1 MSFNCLPAILNPR
14 ERPNPM
20 PDFRYTAVTVGGQV
34 SQGNREAEN
43 IGRLGEALAK
53 DGLELINAERRD
65 KRTASRHSRLKMKA
79 ADVANLMFQ
88 TGIQLRAGVS
98 IVEALRPREGED
110 SSKVEAAV
118 RQHLSE
124 TVEQGMP
131 LSQGLESF
139 PNIFP
144 GYVRNIVKVAERSGS
159 LDQNFIELRDYLEW
173 MDQNWKTFKQAMF
186 YPGFVLGALFIFIF
200 IALRFVF
207 PTVTELLFE
216 LDIPLPWI
224 TQVMISASDFVV
236 KYWIGILA
244 TLFLAPPALRV
255 LFKVSRQAALARDH
269 FLIRIPFLGNVIL
282 TLAVARFL
290 RSLILMQKAG
300 IVITDSLAMSREVV
314 GNRVIERSIIRIE
327 RAVSNGSTM
336 SSSMAKDSIFPPL
349 VRTMVGV
356 GERSGSLDSSLQ
368 AVVDYYDDLLPR
380 KIKAFFAVLE
390 PGLIVFT
397 VVLAGL
403 VAAAVFLPL
412 VNMLSPSAF

>member
-1 MSFNCLPAILNPR
+1 
-14 ERPNPM
+14 M
-20 PDFRYTAVTVGGQV
+20 PEFKYTAVSTDGKLYHGKY
-34 SQGNREAEN
+34 EAEN
-43 IGRLGEALAK
+43 VGRLKEILTK
-53 DGLELINAERRD
+53 DGLELVNSELRD
-65 KRTASRHSRLKMKA
+65 KKAYKRQSRLKMKT
-79 ADVANLMFQ
+79 ADLANLIFQ
-88 TGIQLRAGVS
+88 IGIQLRAGVP

-110 SSKVEAAV
+110 SSDTESTV
-118 RQHLSE
+118 RQRLSE
-124 TVEQGMP
+124 MVEQGTP
-131 LSQGLESF
+131 LSQGFESF
-139 PNIFP
+139 PQIFP

-159 LDQNFIELRDYLEW
+159 IDQNFIELRDYLEW
-173 MDQNWKTFKQAMF
+173 MDQNWKSFKQAML
-186 YPGFVLGALFIFIF
+186 YPAFVLAALVIFIF

-236 KYWIGILA
+236 NYWGIIITVFVL
-244 TLFLAPPALRV
+244 TPPGLRL
-255 LFKVSRQAALARDH
+255 LFKVSEKAALLRDH

-290 RSLILMQKAG
+290 HSLILMQKAG

-314 GNRVIERSIIRIE
+314 GNKVIELSLIRIE

-336 SSSMAKDSIFPPL
+336 SSCMAKDPIFPAL

-356 GERSGSLDSSLQ
+356 GERSGSLDTSLQ
-368 AVVDYYDDLLPR
+368 AVVDYYDELVPR

-397 VVLAGL
+397 VVLAGM

>member
-1 MSFNCLPAILNPR
+1 
-14 ERPNPM
+14 M
-20 PDFRYTAVTVGGQV
+20 PEFKYTAVSTDGKLYHGKY
-34 SQGNREAEN
+34 EAEN
-43 IGRLGEALAK
+43 VGRLKETLTK
-53 DGLELINAERRD
+53 DGLELINSELRD
-65 KRTASRHSRLKMKA
+65 KKTYKRQSRLKMKT
-79 ADVANLMFQ
+79 ADLANLIFQ
-88 TGIQLRAGVS
+88 IGIQLRAGVP

-110 SSKVEAAV
+110 SSDTESTV
-118 RQHLSE
+118 RQRLSE
-124 TVEQGMP
+124 MVEQGTP
-131 LSQGLESF
+131 LSQGFESF

-159 LDQNFIELRDYLEW
+159 IDQNFIELRDYLEW
-173 MDQNWKTFKQAMF
+173 MDQNWKSFKQAML
-186 YPGFVLGALFIFIF
+186 YPAFVLAALVIFIF

-236 KYWIGILA
+236 NYWGIIIAVFVL
-244 TLFLAPPALRV
+244 TPPGMRL
-255 LFKVSRQAALARDH
+255 LFKVSEKAAFLRDQ

-314 GNRVIERSIIRIE
+314 GNKVIERSLIRIE

-336 SSSMAKDSIFPPL
+336 SSCMAKDPIFPAL

-356 GERSGSLDSSLQ
+356 GERSGSLDTSLQ
-368 AVVDYYDDLLPR
+368 AVVDYYDDLIPR

-397 VVLAGL
+397 VVLAGM